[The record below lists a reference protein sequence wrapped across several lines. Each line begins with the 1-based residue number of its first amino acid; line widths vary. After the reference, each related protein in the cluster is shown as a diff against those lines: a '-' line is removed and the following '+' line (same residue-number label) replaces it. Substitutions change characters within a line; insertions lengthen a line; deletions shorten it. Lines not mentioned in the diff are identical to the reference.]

1 MDEDDLIEE
10 EESGIDEDEGGG
22 GDDAGWLTSYADL
35 MTLVACFFILMMA
48 FANYDPP
55 TFQRKADLLAKYFKG
70 EDESSD
76 DPSRRLLM
84 KIKSISNLEEITQ
97 IRTSEDGIELILN
110 VKTLFRLGS
119 AKLTIDAEEILKNII
134 KNVLADKHE
143 YRIIVEGHTDN
154 IPIKTKVYPSNW
166 ELSSGRATSVIRHF
180 IKNGYSPQNLIALGY
195 GETRPA
201 YPNTDASGR
210 PIPENQARNRRIIV
224 NILHPSGTK
233 VPLGFGVFFDR

>member
-1 MDEDDLIEE
+1 MDEDDIIEE
-10 EESGIDEDEGGG
+10 ESKVIEEDSGG

-84 KIKSISNLEEITQ
+84 KIQSVSNLEEITE

-119 AKLTIDAEEILKNII
+119 AQLTEDAQEILSNII
-134 KNVLADKHE
+134 GNVIADKHD

-166 ELSSGRATSVIRHF
+166 ELSSGRATAVIRHF

-201 YPNTDASGR
+201 YPNTDATGR

>member
-1 MDEDDLIEE
+1 MDEDDLYEE
-10 EESGIDEDEGGG
+10 EESGGIEEDGGG

-76 DPSRRLLM
+76 DPTRRLLI

-97 IRTSEDGIELILN
+97 IRTSEDGIEMILN

-119 AKLTIDAEEILKNII
+119 AELTDDAQEILRNII
-134 KNVLADKHE
+134 KNVLADKND

-166 ELSSGRATSVIRHF
+166 ELSSGRATAVIRHF
-180 IKNGYSPQNLIALGY
+180 IKNGYTPQNLIALGY

-210 PIPENQARNRRIIV
+210 PIRENQARNRRIVV